1 MIQIV
6 NDWVIGFFL
15 HFSDLTRNTIYT
27 ENISKPFEKQ
37 TDVHIKCQSKNR
49 IRFQNT
55 ENQYFLFF
63 VSAKTLLF

>member
-1 MIQIV
+1 MIESSAFFSTLATLL
-6 NDWVIGFFL
+6 VIRSTL
-15 HFSDLTRNTIYT
+15 EI